1 MKEHFCGRT
10 ISLHVHR
17 HSPGTELRPQ
27 PRRHALQPPQGIFRA
42 KSQCRGVS
50 LDRRGP
56 AMSRAAGVRLC
67 GFITSAGRQMMAFIS
82 FLTSLLTLLL
92 PVRAIH

>member
-42 KSQCRGVS
+42 KSQFRGVS
-50 LDRRGP
+50 LDRPWTGDVTCGWC
-56 AMSRAAGVRLC
+56 AVVRFYNISWTPDD
-67 GFITSAGRQMMAFIS
+67 GFYILFDIFIDT
-82 FLTSLLTLLL
+82 FT
-92 PVRAIH
+92 PG